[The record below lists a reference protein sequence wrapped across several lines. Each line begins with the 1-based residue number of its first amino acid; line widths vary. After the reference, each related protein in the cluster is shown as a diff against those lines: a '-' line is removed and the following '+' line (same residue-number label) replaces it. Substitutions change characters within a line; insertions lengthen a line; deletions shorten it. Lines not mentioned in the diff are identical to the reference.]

1 MLFTGGSRSEG
12 LEDAD
17 IAMEFGSRM
26 MKSFNFLAGSLSLEN
41 RPFHMRAAQQITAA
55 LKECEGYI
63 SYKLTTLGRASDDD
77 VPSFMIVTKEHGIVL
92 IDIIEDKLISIE
104 DKKGVE
110 AWTLK
115 PTKLIESRHLVT
127 EMYEEEVKSRLK
139 NHAPFYNRKRKSCI
153 VPITTAV
160 VFCNNSREELQKWN
174 DTFEDYDNE
183 TLVYSELLDWI
194 NALDHNFSETVETLG
209 KIYSLL
215 EGTFIYENKDYLED
229 EKPLITMNDY
239 IQQSLMTTFKQ
250 DESQRLASMQ
260 LPPGPQRIRGLAGTG
275 KTIVLSLKAAITHK
289 KFENYKVL
297 YLFNTQSLYQQVQS
311 LISRYYTLEA
321 KKTPEFESKLRVL
334 HAWGG
339 RQRAGLYSELCR
351 KHGLTPL
358 TLSDARGH
366 GDALAY
372 IYKDLLDKIG
382 DSIEPE
388 YDLVLI
394 DEAQDFPL
402 EVFQVIFK
410 LAKGV
415 GPHKRIIW
423 AYDEFQSLRDTQIK
437 EPEELFGRSLDG
449 EPNMPN
455 SVLDGEYAGG
465 IPKDFV
471 LPNCYRTPRPVLMTA
486 HGVAL
491 GLYTKK
497 PNEMFYH
504 QNEWKAIGYQVNV
517 PNTAVIAV
525 GNQVEIERTLDNN
538 QNKLEQI
545 LNNNRKKPLN
555 LIQTDTFKSPTEQY
569 DFIAQKIN
577 NIIQAEKVTPEEI
590 VIINLHSGSNKAE
603 MLEIQRKLLSYNIN
617 SVIPGYVESADIF
630 KRPNH
635 VTITTPFRAKGNE
648 ANVIFVLNAHLVAND
663 FTLRM
668 RNAFFVAVT
677 RSRGWC
683 YITGIGAQMDALTR
697 EIESIKQ
704 DFPKFKFICP
714 DQNDVKSRKSF
725 LNKSEVE
732 LNKIQSM
739 LELVDTDENIRKILE
754 DHIKSSGS
762 K

>member
-1 MLFTGGSRSEG
+1 
-12 LEDAD
+12 
-17 IAMEFGSRM
+17 
-26 MKSFNFLAGSLSLEN
+26 MKSFNFLAGSLPLEN
-41 RPFHMRAAQQITAA
+41 RPFHMRAAEQITAA
-55 LKECEGYI
+55 LKDCDGYI

-77 VPSFMIVTKEHGIVL
+77 VPSFLIVTKEHGIVL
-92 IDIIEDKLISIE
+92 IDVVEEKLTSIE
-104 DKKGVE
+104 EKKGVE
-110 AWTLK
+110 AWVLDREKT
-115 PTKLIESRHLVT
+115 IESRHLIT

-139 NHAPFYNRKRKSCI
+139 NHAPFYSRKTKSCTI
-153 VPITTAV
+153 PITTAV
-160 VFCNNSREELQKWN
+160 VFCNNSREELGKWA
-174 DTFEDYDNE
+174 DVFDDYDNE
-183 TLVYSELLDWI
+183 TLLYSELLDWV
-194 NALDHNFSETVETLG
+194 NDLDESFNGDVETLG

-229 EKPLITMNDY
+229 EKPLTTMNDY
-239 IQQSLMTTFKQ
+239 IQQSLKTTFKQ

-289 KFENYKVL
+289 KFEDSKVL

-321 KKTPEFESKLRVL
+321 KKAPDFENKLRVL

-358 TLSDARGH
+358 TLADARGK

-382 DSIEPE
+382 DSITPE

-410 LAKGV
+410 LTKGV
-415 GPHKRIIW
+415 GHNKRIIW

-437 EPEELFGRSLDG
+437 EPEELFGCSKDRT
-449 EPNMPN
+449 PNMPN

-491 GLYTKK
+491 GLYTQK

-504 QNEWKAIGYQVNV
+504 QNEWKAIGYQVNQ
-517 PNTAVIAV
+517 PNTAVITV
-525 GNQVEIERTLDNN
+525 GNNVEIERTLDNN

-545 LNNNRKKPLN
+545 LNNNRKRPLN
-555 LIQTDTFKSPTEQY
+555 LIQTNTFQSAAQQY
-569 DFIAQKIN
+569 DFIAEKIN
-577 NIIQAEKVTPEEI
+577 DIIQVEKVLPEEI
-590 VIINLHSGSNKAE
+590 VIINLHSGSNKAD
-603 MLEIQRKLLSYNIN
+603 MLEIQRKLLGFNIN

-648 ANVIFVLNAHLVAND
+648 ANVILVLNAHLVTND

-683 YITGIGAQMDALTR
+683 YITGIGSRMDSLTA
-697 EIESIKQ
+697 EIDAIKE

-739 LELVDTDENIRKILE
+739 LELVDADETIRKILE
-754 DHIKSSGS
+754 DHIKSSGP